1 MVMVRVIKMTYL
13 IYVTLIGLISGTLGT
28 LGGGLLVLLVREI
41 NDKLL
46 SIVLGI
52 SAGIMTSVIFF
63 DLIPEAQ
70 NAGSIWSSL
79 AGLFLGVVL
88 ISLLDLFFPHQHFV
102 SQENTKNKYLK
113 AGLLLAIGI
122 ALHNVPEGLAIG
134 AGYSSTK
141 PLGLGLAVI
150 MAIQNFPEGM
160 AVATTL
166 SLANLKKQNVIIITL
181 LSGIPMGIGSF
192 IGAYLGSVSS
202 LLLSISLGFA
212 AGAMLYI
219 TFDEL
224 VPDAHEKAE
233 GHSAI
238 LGILTGVFLGI
249 ILTNIL

>member
-1 MVMVRVIKMTYL
+1 
-13 IYVTLIGLISGTLGT
+13 
-28 LGGGLLVLLVREI
+28 
-41 NDKLL
+41 
-46 SIVLGI
+46 
-52 SAGIMTSVIFF
+52 
-63 DLIPEAQ
+63 
-70 NAGSIWSSL
+70 
-79 AGLFLGVVL
+79 
-88 ISLLDLFFPHQHFV
+88 
-102 SQENTKNKYLK
+102 
-113 AGLLLAIGI
+113 
-122 ALHNVPEGLAIG
+122 
-134 AGYSSTK
+134 
-141 PLGLGLAVI
+141 